1 MVLAWINLKTL
12 CAKDRRFKSPLDV
25 VFLTLALSE
34 GSKVGM
40 RCRENSWSQRLR
52 WPVIIFKI
60 QLSLYFC

>member
-25 VFLTLALSE
+25 VYLTLALFE

-40 RCRENSWSQRLR
+40 RCRENSWSQRMR
-52 WPVIIFKI
+52 WPV
-60 QLSLYFC
+60 

>member
-34 GSKVGM
+34 GSKEGM
-40 RCRENSWSQRLR
+40 RCRENSWSQRMR
-52 WPVIIFKI
+52 WPV
-60 QLSLYFC
+60 

>member
-34 GSKVGM
+34 GSKEGM
-40 RCRENSWSQRLR
+40 ENSWSQRMR
-52 WPVIIFKI
+52 WPV
-60 QLSLYFC
+60 